1 MAQTGN
7 EHHEE
12 HHIVPAPLLTKV
24 LFALLFLTVLTV
36 VTAQMHLGA
45 LAGLVAFLIAGV
57 KAYLVMAYFMGLKYD
72 SFSNRMIFASGFIFL
87 FIMFIFCFL
96 DILTRVGQSSTL

>member
-1 MAQTGN
+1 MANKAT

-12 HHIVPAPLLTKV
+12 HHIIPAALLTKI
-24 LFALLFLTVLTV
+24 LFALLGLTVLTV

-45 LAGLVAFLIAGV
+45 IAGLVAFAIAGF

-72 SFSNRMIFASGFIFL
+72 SASNRWIFASGFFFL
-87 FIMFIFCFL
+87 LVLFFFCIL